1 MQPAL
6 PQLTPKALRRN
17 RSETF
22 QRYGYAVCAVGLV
35 FAVIDAFR
43 GNTAW
48 AVILGG
54 LCLIG
59 VGTVT
64 LSRRLPTA
72 SLPAHLMCSIALI
85 AMVTSRLYFGRGAI
99 PFWMLIIPIMAAILI
114 GIRSAVIWGAVSTL
128 AILVLNYLMPFQ
140 DAGIDADVLT
150 ASLISLLWVITLL
163 VGGLMQANDRIVKSL
178 ESAREDAQQ
187 ANTAKSRFLARVSHE
202 LRTPMTGII
211 GLTEALS
218 DSDLSPTPRMY
229 VETLRQTQSSLIHII
244 NDIIDLSQVEAGQL
258 VIQPRAF
265 ELPELI
271 KQVDHLYQDRA
282 FREELNWKCEIET
295 DVPRWV
301 RGDPG
306 RIRQILHNF
315 LTNAFKFTPAGGIHL
330 RVAVAHENGEEVSL
344 LFEVGDTGHG
354 VPLSDQGSL
363 FSEFGQLDPSASGSG
378 LGLAINKRLVEA
390 MEGTIG
396 LESEAGQ
403 GSRFWFELPLLRST
417 EPSVRMA
424 PALTQ
429 QVPALQPL
437 EVLVAEDHTLTQK
450 VARIMLEGLGCS
462 VTVAANGLEAVE
474 WVKQKHF
481 DLILMDCRMPE
492 MDGLEATQRIR
503 QELPD
508 DQRPP
513 IVALTAQAIKGDR
526 ERCLAAGMD
535 DYLAKP
541 FTRDQLMGILTRWG
555 PS

>member
-1 MQPAL
+1 MTAPS
-6 PQLTPKALRRN
+6 T
-17 RSETF
+17 RSTTF
-22 QRYGYAVCAVGLV
+22 QRYGLACCFVGILFAGIDLLQGNQAGFVVALLSLV
-35 FAVIDAFR
+35 GIGTIVI
-43 GNTAW
+43 
-48 AVILGG
+48 
-54 LCLIG
+54 
-59 VGTVT
+59 
-64 LSRRLPTA
+64 SRQLPN
-72 SLPAHLMCSIALI
+72 SKLPAHLLCILAI
-85 AMVTSRLYFGRGAI
+85 VAIGFSRLYFGRGGI
-99 PFWMLIIPIMAAILI
+99 PFWIIIVPILAAILI
-114 GIRSAVIWGAVSTL
+114 GIRSAIVWGGVSTVL
-128 AILVLNYLMPFQ
+128 LLVLNEISPIKQ
-140 DAGIDADVLT
+140 PGVDPNIVS
-150 ASLISLLWVITLL
+150 ASLIALLWVITLL
-163 VGGLMQANDRIVKSL
+163 VSGLMQANDKIIHNL
-178 ESAREDAQQ
+178 DSARNEAQR

-218 DSDLSPTPRMY
+218 DSDLPATPRMY
-229 VETLRQTQSSLIHII
+229 VETLKQTQSSLIHII
-244 NDIIDLSQVEAGQL
+244 NDIIDLSQVEAGEL
-258 VIQPRAF
+258 LIQPRAF
-265 ELPELI
+265 ELPKLI

-282 FREELNWKCEIET
+282 FREELNWKCEIES

-306 RIRQILHNF
+306 RIRQVLHNF
-315 LTNAFKFTPAGGIHL
+315 LTNAFKFTSVGGIHL
-330 RVAVAHENGEEVSL
+330 RVAVADENGEEISL

-363 FSEFGQLDPSASGSG
+363 FSEFGQLDPTASGSG

-390 MEGTIG
+390 MEGRIG
-396 LESEAGQ
+396 LESEAGR

-450 VARIMLEGLGCS
+450 VARIMLEGLGCT
-462 VTVAANGLEAVE
+462 VTIAGNGLEAVDL
-474 WVKQKHF
+474 VKQKSF
-481 DLILMDCRMPE
+481 DLVLMDCRMPE
-492 MDGLEATQRIR
+492 MDGLEATQKIR
-503 QELPD
+503 DELPEE
-508 DQRPP
+508 QRPP
-513 IVALTAQAIKGDR
+513 IVALTAQVIKGDR

>member
-1 MQPAL
+1 M
-6 PQLTPKALRRN
+6 
-17 RSETF
+17 
-22 QRYGYAVCAVGLV
+22 
-35 FAVIDAFR
+35 I
-43 GNTAW
+43 
-48 AVILGG
+48 
-54 LCLIG
+54 
-59 VGTVT
+59 
-64 LSRRLPTA
+64 LSR
-72 SLPAHLMCSIALI
+72 
-85 AMVTSRLYFGRGAI
+85 VYFGRGGI
-99 PFWMLIIPIMAAILI
+99 PFWVVIVPILAAILI
-114 GIRSAVIWGAVSTL
+114 GIRSAVIWGVISTL
-128 AILVLNYLMPFQ
+128 ALLILNTAVPFREGFV
-140 DAGIDADVLT
+140 DPAVVT
-150 ASLISLLWVITLL
+150 ASLIALLWVTTLL
-163 VGGLMQANDRIVKSL
+163 VAGLMQANDRIVRSL
-178 ESAREDAQQ
+178 ETARHEAQK
-187 ANTAKSRFLARVSHE
+187 ANAAKSRFLARVSHE

-218 DSDLSPTPRMY
+218 DSDLPSTPCMY

-282 FREELNWKCEIET
+282 FRADLNWKCEL
-295 DVPRWV
+295 
-301 RGDPG
+301 
-306 RIRQILHNF
+306 RQMSPVGSVAIPVESAKFCIILS
-315 LTNAFKFTPAGGIHL
+315 NAFKFTQTGGIHL
-330 RVAVAHENGEEVSL
+330 RVAVANENGEEISL

-354 VPLSDQGSL
+354 VPLSDQKSL

-390 MEGTIG
+390 MDGTIG
-396 LESEAGQ
+396 LDSEAGQ
-403 GSRFWFELPLLRST
+403 GSRFWFRLPLLRST

-429 QVPALQPL
+429 QIPSLQPL

-462 VTVAANGLEAVE
+462 VTIAANGLEAVE
-474 WVKQKHF
+474 WVKQKSF

-492 MDGLEATQRIR
+492 MDGLEATQQIHRD
-503 QELPD
+503 LPK

-555 PS
+555 PT